1 MKAFKYSCDDDME
14 KQFFTAEHVKFR
26 DDDVC
31 SACGKKDG
39 ELQIPEDV
47 KQQHKKVFGICE
59 SCKTA
64 GRHCV
69 TGNKRNA
76 AQQKAEG
83 RQVKRT
89 RTVEAVNVEE
99 EEEENEIS
107 SEEEIDLLTET
118 EDEEEGNEGE

>member
-1 MKAFKYSCDDDME
+1 ME
-14 KQFFTAEHVKFR
+14 KQFFSAEFVTFR

-31 SACGKKDG
+31 SACGKKEG
-39 ELQIPEDV
+39 ELQILEGV
-47 KQQHKKVFGICE
+47 RQQHEKVFGIYE

-89 RTVEAVNVEE
+89 RTVEAVNIEE
-99 EEEENEIS
+99 EEEEEIII
-107 SEEEIDLLTET
+107 EEEIDLLRGTEDEG

>member
-1 MKAFKYSCDDDME
+1 MFVLRVGRM
-14 KQFFTAEHVKFR
+14 TV
-26 DDDVC
+26 
-31 SACGKKDG
+31 
-39 ELQIPEDV
+39 
-47 KQQHKKVFGICE
+47 
-59 SCKTA
+59 SCKFQRALGSNIRKYLAPVKAAKSA

-76 AQQKAEG
+76 AQQKDEE

-99 EEEENEIS
+99 EEEEVIS
-107 SEEEIDLLTET
+107 SEEEIDLLTVT